1 MINTLSPQSAM
12 KYGTSR
18 ISNYRSSMENLKIML
33 MPSSMENYELLKLCI
48 LENNNILIFFYLNNF
63 LKVEIIKSIN
73 SFSSLRVDVAYNIIE
88 FVMIFLGCLSEI
100 LISGGI

>member
-1 MINTLSPQSAM
+1 
-12 KYGTSR
+12 
-18 ISNYRSSMENLKIML
+18 MENLKIML

-100 LISGGI
+100 LISEGI